1 MAGDEDEKDKFV
13 DADAGANAAAAVAG
27 ANPTAPAVHG
37 VMLKLPPFWPA
48 DPELWIAQVEAQFRT
63 RGITQDGTKY
73 DHVVGS
79 LSPDTAMEIREVLL
93 RPPEENKYD
102 CLKAALLRRHELSD
116 QRRLQELLS
125 QEDLGDKKPT
135 QVLRRMQQ
143 LVGDHVIDTQL
154 LRSMFIQKLPSVIQP
169 IMVTAGA
176 EVRLTDLAEMADK
189 MMEVA
194 SPTVSALV
202 TTPVDLSAEVSI
214 LRREVG
220 DLKRLLQNM
229 TINSVDSGNSCG
241 NRRGNSRGR
250 SPYRRQSRDASK
262 HPLCWYHHKFG
273 EKSHRCEKPCAW
285 QGNDQTG
292 LQGK

>member
-1 MAGDEDEKDKFV
+1 MTNDDDKDKFV
-13 DADAGANAAAAVAG
+13 DADAGATAAAVAG
-27 ANPTAPAVHG
+27 GNPTAPAVHG

-63 RGITQDGTKY
+63 RGITQDSTKY

-93 RPPEENKYD
+93 RPPEEHKYD
-102 CLKAALLRRHELSD
+102 ALKAALLRRHELSD

-154 LRSMFIQKLPSVIQP
+154 LRSLFIQKLPNVIQP

-189 MMEVA
+189 MMEVT
-194 SPTVSALV
+194 SFSTVSAV
-202 TTPVDLSAEVSI
+202 TTPVEHQLSSEVSS

-220 DLKRLLQNM
+220 DLKRLLQNI
-229 TINSVDSGNSCG
+229 TINSVGGGNS
-241 NRRGNSRGR
+241 RPQRGNSRGR
-250 SPYRRQSRDASK
+250 SPYRRQSRDSSK

-285 QGNDQTG
+285 QGNDLTG
-292 LQGK
+292 LQEK